1 MEISRDRLYTFDE
14 VLEILHVSKATLL
27 KLLGSGE
34 LQGAKIAGQWRV
46 SGGDILA
53 YYERMKRERG

>member
-1 MEISRDRLYTFDE
+1 MYTFDE
-14 VLEILHVSKATLL
+14 VKEILHVSKATLL

-46 SGGDILA
+46 SGADIMA
-53 YYERMKRERG
+53 YYERMKHRGGEADT